1 MKAPVS
7 KNYRSKRKR
16 MKMRAQA
23 HNDELKRQQAAAES
37 NDPTSQAPSTQDT
50 DLNEAGSGTAQ
61 DQNHEVAER
70 LESLDQAVRD
80 ELADD
85 DGSDGAFEELFASYE
100 QQMVEQCL
108 QNIVRKLKPN
118 VSVGWLKSVKK
129 QLDLIEK
136 REMRALRAKSS
147 ATKASK

>member
-1 MKAPVS
+1 
-7 KNYRSKRKR
+7 

-85 DGSDGAFEELFASYE
+85 DNDSNAVVAESA
-100 QQMVEQCL
+100 
-108 QNIVRKLKPN
+108 
-118 VSVGWLKSVKK
+118 
-129 QLDLIEK
+129 LD
-136 REMRALRAKSS
+136 R
-147 ATKASK
+147 